1 MALSLG
7 LVKIAGATRCNKW
20 GTRLEGNKQI
30 RKQSFSVSLPEWL
43 SDSMAHVKRAQ
54 KELKEKPSSKSK

>member
-7 LVKIAGATRCNKW
+7 LVKVAGATRCNKW

-43 SDSMAHVKRAQ
+43 SDSMAYVKRAQ
-54 KELKEKPSSKSK
+54 KELKEESIDKPE

>member
-7 LVKIAGATRCNKW
+7 LVKVAGATRCNKW
-20 GTRLEGNKQI
+20 GTCLKGNKQI

-43 SDSMAHVKRAQ
+43 SDSMAYVKRAQ
-54 KELKEKPSSKSK
+54 KELKEKSIDKPE

>member
-43 SDSMAHVKRAQ
+43 SDSMAHVKRVK
-54 KELKEKPSSKSK
+54 KELKEKPSYKSK